1 MLNENRAVSVE
12 IANTITAKSSAIS
25 QLLPSHINPER
36 YIKSAIAAI
45 AKNPRL
51 LQCTKSSILESVVQ
65 AATIGL
71 EVGSALG
78 EGYLVPYKDQCQFI
92 PGYRGFISLARRS
105 GEIVSIS
112 ANVVHEKDEF
122 VFELGI
128 HPNVTHRLNLIDED
142 PGKVIAVY
150 AGASLK
156 DGGDQLV
163 VMSHRE
169 IEAIRKR
176 SRASGN
182 GPWVTD
188 WEEMAKKTAIRRL
201 FKMLPVSTEQL
212 SQALDLQA
220 RSEADFSE
228 EALTALAADQVSADA
243 ANKAAADAAAKAAE
257 NESGTLPLEGSAA

>member
-1 MLNENRAVSVE
+1 MPNETRAISVE
-12 IANTITAKSSAIS
+12 IANTITAKSGAIS

-65 AATIGL
+65 AATLGL

-128 HPNVTHRLNLIDED
+128 HPNVMHRPNLLEED

-201 FKMLPVSTEQL
+201 FKMLPVSTENL
-212 SQALDLQA
+212 SRALELQA
-220 RSEADFSE
+220 ESERGFSDSDISE
-228 EALTALAADQVSADA
+228 LSDTAKALGDL
-243 ANKAAADAAAKAAE
+243 NAAAGEIAASRVQDA
-257 NESGTLPLEGSAA
+257 PEGSAA